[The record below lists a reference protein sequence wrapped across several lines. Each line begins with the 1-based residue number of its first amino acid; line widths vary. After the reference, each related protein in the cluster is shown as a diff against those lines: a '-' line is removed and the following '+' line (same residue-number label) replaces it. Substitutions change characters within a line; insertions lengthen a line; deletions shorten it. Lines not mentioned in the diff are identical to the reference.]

1 MWKRAAAALL
11 PLLLLLA
18 LPLALRPS
26 RDDAGASAGA
36 DTLVIITPHTEQIRR
51 EFEHAFRRH
60 YHALTGR
67 TVVIDWRSV
76 GGTSDIV
83 RYIADRFEAQF
94 RLDYM
99 RSGGKW
105 DKRAAADFRDP
116 KLEPGQNAVRDA
128 FLASETGIG
137 IDLFFG
143 GGTYDHSR
151 FARIGFAVPG
161 GVEQRH
167 PEWFRPDIMP
177 LSHAGE
183 AIRDPLGRY
192 YGVCLSSF
200 GLAFNPDRL
209 EEAGLP
215 RPARW
220 ADLTDGAYF
229 QKTEIADPTK
239 SGSINKCY
247 EMILQQ
253 SMGEH
258 GPEKGW
264 LEGFGIIK
272 LIAANAR
279 GVTDSAGKLV
289 RDVSAGMA
297 AAGMGIDFYVF
308 SEAEFTKGVSG
319 GAERIL
325 YRMPE
330 NGSSVSAD
338 PVQLLRGAPNRK
350 VAEAFLDFLLS
361 EEGQKLWLLK
371 AGVPGGPEKT
381 ALLRPCV
388 RRDLY
393 GKIPV
398 EQRSIGAYD
407 PYESSGTFQYHGE
420 WTGRLFNLIRVLIKC
435 LVLDPQDPL
444 REAWGAVLENGGPE
458 RNPASMEL
466 IRAMPFDLAHAD
478 EASALLSSSP
488 EKAAELRRKW
498 TEFARKNYRKAALLA
513 REKGKEAVR

>member
-1 MWKRAAAALL
+1 MWKRAAAAFL
-11 PLLLLLA
+11 PLLVLLA
-18 LPLALRPS
+18 LPLALRP
-26 RDDAGASAGA
+26 AGEKGVSAGA
-36 DTLVIITPHTEQIRR
+36 DTLVVITPHPEQVRR
-51 EFEHAFRRH
+51 EFDRAFRHH
-60 YHALTGR
+60 YLAKTGR

-99 RSGGKW
+99 KSGGEW
-105 DKRAAADFRDP
+105 NERTAADFRNP
-116 KLEPGQNAVRDA
+116 KLDPEKSAVRKA
-128 FLASETGIG
+128 FLTSETGIG
-137 IDLFFG
+137 IDIFFG
-143 GGTYDHSR
+143 GGTYDHNR
-151 FARIGFAVPG
+151 FAQIGFAVPG
-161 GVEQRH
+161 GVEKRH
-167 PEWFRPDIMP
+167 PDWFRNDNIP
-177 LSHAGE
+177 LTHAGE
-183 AIRDPLGRY
+183 SIRDPLGRY

-209 EEAGLP
+209 AEAGLP
-215 RPARW
+215 HPARW
-220 ADLTDGAYF
+220 SDLTGHAYF
-229 QKTEIADPTK
+229 QRIEIADPTK

-253 SMGEH
+253 AMAES

-264 LEGFGIIK
+264 IEGFGIIR

-279 GVTDSAGKLV
+279 CVTDSAGKLV
-289 RDVSAGMA
+289 RDVSSGAA

-308 SEAEFTKGVSG
+308 SEAEFTKSISG

-338 PVQLLRGAPNRK
+338 PVELLRGAPNRK
-350 VAEAFLDFLLS
+350 TAEAFLDFLLS
-361 EEGQKLWLLK
+361 EEGQALWMLK
-371 AGVPGGPEKT
+371 AGVPGGPEKS

-393 GKIPV
+393 MKIPV

-407 PYESSGTFQYHGE
+407 PYESSGTFRYRGE
-420 WTGRLFNLIRVLIKC
+420 WTGSLFNLIRVLIKC
-435 LVLDPQDPL
+435 LALDPQDSL
-444 REAWGAVLENGGPE
+444 REAWDAVLENGGPE

-466 IRAMPFDLAHAD
+466 IRALPFDLAHAG
-478 EASALLSSSP
+478 EASALLLSSP
-488 EKAAELRRKW
+488 EKAAELRRRW
-498 TEFARKNYRKAALLA
+498 TEFARENYRKAAALA
-513 REKGKEAVR
+513 RNGAGKEACR